1 MNFAVAR
8 AENMRIS
15 GLKAMGIWLTGLCV
29 LVPAGYLFVHGQMR
43 ILIALMCLG
52 ALLMSWILDRTMSI
66 VVTFS
71 FLLILGDIR
80 RITDMIAP
88 SYAGLDLLL
97 VVAPVFAIY
106 LAVPLLLRLKVD
118 DKLSK
123 AVLALMAIMLLEI
136 FNPRQGGIA
145 VGVGGAMF
153 FVIPILWFWIARNY
167 ATDRMMFSLFYRVF
181 LPIGIL
187 DGLLGVAQAYIGF
200 FPWEKAWAIKLGSQY
215 TFSAGHMR
223 SFGFSTGA
231 SEFASTLLI
240 SGICVMAAI
249 FAGRRAY
256 VLLIPILL
264 AASVLSSSRGLIVK
278 LLFGGAMIWAVR
290 SKGGRNWVPRLVIA
304 LVVGAGLIWY
314 SASHAGGDEPAPPL
328 TKSTTAQI
336 ATEHVTQGLAN
347 PLEAKS
353 STAGVHW
360 QIFVGGIVKGFTYPI
375 GTGIGAITLAAGKFT
390 SGALNTASSEVDIS
404 DVFTTMGFFGGFLY
418 LYIIYLVFRMAFF
431 YIREGTAIMSLAYI
445 GLFASLIGAWIAL
458 GQYSTAP
465 FVWFC
470 IGSLVRK
477 QSLRRAALQSKS
489 PVARR
494 AHGPT
499 HFHRTARLG
508 LRHHPRDESCNFN
521 RPPSQ

>member
-1 MNFAVAR
+1 MNIALAR
-8 AENMRIS
+8 TENMRTGS
-15 GLKAMGIWLTGLCV
+15 MKSLSIWLTGLCF
-29 LVPAGYLFVHGQMR
+29 LFPAGYLFVHGQMR
-43 ILIALMCLG
+43 ILIALMCFG
-52 ALLMSWILDRTMSI
+52 GLLISWILDQTMGI
-66 VVTFS
+66 VATFS

-97 VVAPVFAIY
+97 VVGPVFSIY

-123 AVLALMAIMLLEI
+123 AVLALMALMLLEI

-153 FVIPILWFWIARNY
+153 FVIPILWFWVARNY
-167 ATDRMMFSLFYRVF
+167 ATDRMMFVLFYRVF

-240 SGICVMAAI
+240 SSLFVMAAI

-256 VLLIPILL
+256 VLLMPVML
-264 AASVLSSSRGLIVK
+264 AASVLSSSRGLIVR

-290 SKGGRNWVPRLVIA
+290 SKGGRNWVPRLIFA
-304 LVVGAGLIWY
+304 LVVGAGLVWY
-314 SASHAGGDEPAPPL
+314 SASHAGGDEPAPPP

-353 STAGVHW
+353 STAGLHW
-360 QIFVGGIVKGFTYPI
+360 QIFLGGIVKGFTYPI
-375 GTGIGAITLAAGKFT
+375 GTGIGAITLAAGKFAT
-390 SGALNTASSEVDIS
+390 GPLSTASSEVDIS

-418 LYIIYLVFRMAFF
+418 LYIIYLVFRMSSL
-431 YIREGTAIMSLAYI
+431 YIREGTAIMSLAYM
-445 GLFASLIGAWIAL
+445 GLFAAMLGAWIAL

-465 FVWFC
+465 FIWFC
-470 IGSLVRK
+470 IGALVRK
-477 QSLRRAALQSKS
+477 QSLRNAALQSKR
-489 PVARR
+489 PVARK
-494 AHGPT
+494 HK
-499 HFHRTARLG
+499 RTDTRLVN
-508 LRHHPRDESCNFN
+508 SSAQ
-521 RPPSQ
+521 PSTSPSR

>member
-1 MNFAVAR
+1 MNYAIAR
-8 AENMRIS
+8 TGKMRVGS
-15 GLKAMGIWLTGLCV
+15 LKPMGIWLTGLCF
-29 LVPAGYLFVHGQMR
+29 LIPAGYLFVHGQMR
-43 ILIALMCLG
+43 VLIALMCFG
-52 ALLMSWILDRTMSI
+52 TLLMCWILDRTMGM
-66 VVTFS
+66 VATFS
-71 FLLILGDIR
+71 FLLFLGDIR

-88 SYAGLDLLL
+88 AYAGLDLLL

-118 DKLSK
+118 DRLSK

-136 FNPRQGGIA
+136 LNPRQGGIA

-153 FVIPILWFWIARNY
+153 FVVPILWFWIGRNY
-167 ATDRMMFSLFYRVF
+167 ATDRMTFLLLYRVF

-200 FPWEKAWAIKLGSQY
+200 FPWEKAWAMKLGSQY

-240 SGICVMAAI
+240 ASICVMAAI

-256 VLLIPILL
+256 MLLLPILL

-290 SKGGRNWVPRLVIA
+290 SKGGRNWVPRLIFA
-304 LVVGAGLIWY
+304 LVVGAGLVWY
-314 SASHAGGDEPAPPL
+314 SASHAGGEDPGQPPG
-328 TKSTTAQI
+328 KSTTAQI
-336 ATEHVTQGLAN
+336 ATEHVTHGLAN
-347 PLEAKS
+347 PLEAKY

-390 SGALNTASSEVDIS
+390 TGKLSTGSSEVDIS

-418 LYIIYLVFRMAFF
+418 LYIIYMVFRMAFF
-431 YIREGTAIMSLAYI
+431 YVREGALIMSLPYM
-445 GLFASLIGAWIAL
+445 GLFAALLGAWIAL

-465 FVWFC
+465 LVWFC

-477 QSLRRAALQSKS
+477 QSSRKASAFRARSPEAQSLE
-489 PVARR
+489 
-494 AHGPT
+494 
-499 HFHRTARLG
+499 RTATRFSNSSTRSSTSP
-508 LRHHPRDESCNFN
+508 LR
-521 RPPSQ
+521 